1 MRMLALTLLSL
12 AAAGAALAAPA
23 NAADRPFTAHDLV
36 SLDRLGGPRLAP
48 NGVQVL
54 YDLRSTDLAANRG
67 AHAMWLAALGGTMPT
82 VRLGVSDGGATDAQW
97 SGDGRWIYFLS
108 GRSGSTQVWRTDGT
122 GQRSTAVTHLPGD
135 VQAYRVTPDGRRIIV
150 SLPVF
155 ADCPDLACTARRE
168 TADAA
173 SKATG
178 TVYDRVFVRHWD
190 TWADGTDNHLFSLPL
205 GPDGTATGTA
215 ASLMRALDGD
225 VTSKPFGD
233 ESDFVISPDSR
244 TVVFSMRLAGSTEPW
259 STNFDLWRVPIDGSV
274 APADITA
281 DNPAWD
287 ANPVFS
293 PDGNQLAYRAQSVPG
308 FESDRSRIMVRD
320 LRTGHT
326 TEIAHDWDRS
336 ADALA
341 WSSDGRTIYATA
353 QDVLDHRLFAIDVA
367 SSAVKPLTAAGS
379 VEGFDVGKNLLVYS
393 LSTLDAPAQIFAL
406 PTNGRDP
413 VQITHANAD
422 RLRGVEL
429 APFESFTFAG
439 WNGDTVHGFVMKPA
453 GYTEGQHYPVA
464 FIIHGGPE
472 GSFGDGWGY
481 RWNPQTY
488 AGRGYAVVSID
499 FHGSTGYGHAFT
511 SAIDGHWGDRP
522 LEDLQ
527 KGWSAAL
534 ARFSY
539 LDQHRACALGASY
552 GGYMIYWIA
561 GNWKQPW
568 RCLVA
573 HDGVFDNRIMGY
585 ATDELWFSEWE
596 NGGSTVWEHPENYE
610 RFNPLNH
617 VADWSVPMLIVHSAR
632 DYRIPLDQGIAAFTA
647 LQRRGIPSEF
657 LTFPDENHWVL
668 KPANSLLWHQ
678 TVEDW
683 LQRWTR

>member
-1 MRMLALTLLSL
+1 MPTLALTVLCL
-12 AAAGAALAAPA
+12 AAAVAALAAPSA
-23 NAADRPFTAHDLV
+23 AADRPFTARDLV
-36 SLDRLGGPRLAP
+36 TLERLGAPAIAP
-48 NGVQVL
+48 NGAQVL
-54 YDLRSTDLAANRG
+54 YDVRSTDLAANRG
-67 AHAMWLAALGGTMPT
+67 AHAMWLAALGGSSLTL
-82 VRLGVSDGGATDAQW
+82 RLGVSDGGATDAQW
-97 SGDGRWIYFLS
+97 SADGRWIYFLS
-108 GRSGSTQVWRTDGT
+108 GRSGASQVWRTDGAGARAT
-122 GQRSTAVTHLPGD
+122 EVTHLPFD
-135 VQAYRVTPDGRRIIV
+135 VQAYRVSPDGRRIV
-150 SLPVF
+150 VALPVF
-155 ADCPDLACTARRE
+155 ADCPDLGCTTRRQSARE
-168 TADAA
+168 A

-190 TWADGTDNHLFSLPL
+190 TWADGTDNHLFALAL
-205 GPDGTATGTA
+205 GADGAATGTA
-215 ASLMRALDGD
+215 ASLMRSLDGN
-225 VTSKPFGD
+225 VPSKPFGD

-244 TVVFSMRLAGSTEPW
+244 TVVFSMRLAGSSEPW

-293 PDGNQLAYRAQSVPG
+293 PDGTQLAYRAQSVPG
-308 FESDRSRIMVRD
+308 FESDRFRVMVRD
-320 LRTGHT
+320 LRSGRT
-326 TEIAHDWDRS
+326 TELAHDWDRS
-336 ADALA
+336 ADAIA
-341 WSSDGRTIYATA
+341 WSADGRTIYATA
-353 QDVLDHRLFAIDVA
+353 LDVLDHRLFAIDAA
-367 SSAVKPLTAAGS
+367 SSAVKPLTTAGS
-379 VEGFDVGKNLLVYS
+379 VEGFSVGKNLIVYS
-393 LSTLDAPAQIFAL
+393 LSTLDAPAQIFAS
-406 PTNGRDP
+406 PAAGGDA

-453 GYTEGQHYPVA
+453 GYTAGQRYPVA

-499 FHGSTGYGHAFT
+499 FHGSTGYGQAFT
-511 SAIDGHWGDRP
+511 NAIDGHWGDRP

-527 KGWSAAL
+527 KGWAAAL
-534 ARFSY
+534 ARFSF
-539 LDQHRACALGASY
+539 LDQRRACALGASY

-596 NGGSTVWEHPENYE
+596 NGRATVWEHPENYE

>member
-1 MRMLALTLLSL
+1 MRTLALSALCL
-12 AAAGAALAAPA
+12 AALGAALAGPA
-23 NAADRPFTAHDLV
+23 TAADRPFTARDLV
-36 SLDRLGGPRLAP
+36 SLDRVGAPHVAP
-48 NGVQVL
+48 NGLQVL
-54 YDLRSTDLAANRG
+54 YDLRTTDLAANRG
-67 AHAMWLAALGGTMPT
+67 AHAMWLAALGGAMPT
-82 VRLGVSDGGATDAQW
+82 VRLGVSDGGASDAQW
-97 SGDGRWIYFLS
+97 SADGRWVYFLS
-108 GRSGSTQVWRTDGT
+108 GRSGSTQVWRTDGS
-122 GQRSTAVTHLPGD
+122 GQRASQVTRLPGD
-135 VQAYRVTPDGRRIIV
+135 VQAYRVTPDGRRIVV

-168 TADAA
+168 TEDAA

-178 TVYDRVFVRHWD
+178 TVYNRIFVRHWD
-190 TWADGTDNHLFSLPL
+190 TWADGTDNHLFSLAL
-205 GPDGTATGTA
+205 GADGTASGTA

-233 ESDFVISPDSR
+233 ESDFAISPDSR

-308 FESDRSRIMVRD
+308 FESDRFRIMVRD
-320 LRTGHT
+320 LRSGRT
-326 TEIAHDWDRS
+326 TEVAHDWDRS
-336 ADALA
+336 ADAIA

-353 QDVLDHRLFAIDVA
+353 EDVLDHRLFAIDVA
-367 SSAVKPLTAAGS
+367 SNAVKPLTRAGS
-379 VEGFDVGKNLLVYS
+379 VEGFDVGRNLLVYS

-406 PTNGRDP
+406 PSGGGDP
-413 VQITHANAD
+413 VQVTRANAD

-439 WNGDTVHGFVMKPA
+439 WNGDTVHGIVVKPA
-453 GYTEGQHYPVA
+453 GYVAGQHYPVA

-472 GSFGDGWGY
+472 GSFGDSWGY

-499 FHGSTGYGHAFT
+499 FHGSTGYGQAFT
-511 SAIDGHWGDRP
+511 NAIDGHWGDRP

-527 KGWSAAL
+527 KGWTAAL
-534 ARFSY
+534 SRFSY
-539 LDQHRACALGASY
+539 IDQRRACALGASY
-552 GGYMIYWIA
+552 GGFMIYWMA

-585 ATDELWFSEWE
+585 ATEELWFSEWE
-596 NGGSTVWEHPENYE
+596 NGRATVWEHPENYE